1 MNEIDKNPDII
12 LVMRLLLLVDTP
24 CKTLQVIFNRGVS
37 GSATQNL
44 FFMHHASSHWDDVCG
59 WAERTVHDTVLE
71 LKTICCIRDS
81 IYMQAIV
88 QVLDY

>member
-1 MNEIDKNPDII
+1 
-12 LVMRLLLLVDTP
+12 
-24 CKTLQVIFNRGVS
+24 
-37 GSATQNL
+37 
-44 FFMHHASSHWDDVCG
+44 MHHASSHWDDVCG

-88 QVLDY
+88 QVEYRWLVVRPKQFTVCEIVPPRLTLVSIGCYHA